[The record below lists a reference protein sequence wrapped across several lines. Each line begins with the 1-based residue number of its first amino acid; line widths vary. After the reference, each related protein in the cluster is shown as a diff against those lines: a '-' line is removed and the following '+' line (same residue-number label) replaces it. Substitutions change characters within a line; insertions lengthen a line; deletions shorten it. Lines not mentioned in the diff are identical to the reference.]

1 MRPVCGNATVT
12 GGFMGHV
19 ELPESEISGPVGL
32 AGAPRPRTPSH
43 RPRRHDFDRLRQ
55 GPTVQ
60 RDRFD
65 RPGPKS
71 RPGRY
76 LPLVIGFDLFGLGI
90 PAWLVLRT
98 DGQPRALAGAA
109 AAAVVWSG
117 VRAVRGRY
125 TARGTG
131 RTPGALTATG
141 DWLLLIG
148 LMAVLWTAVDG
159 TIDPA
164 TAVVALVPGLLATAA
179 ASGARRLPWSG
190 RRRTARRV
198 LVVGEAAG
206 VDRAVR
212 LLAARADHGYLVVA
226 AVPVGTTALTCE
238 APVPGRLAPQPADD
252 DASTVLGAAFA
263 HEADLALV
271 VPGPQLAEERLRR
284 LSWGLHD
291 GGLDLSVLSH
301 LSEIAESRVRPSSAA
316 GLTLLHIVPPLRRG
330 PQQVLKATVD
340 RTGAALGLI
349 ALAPLLMAVAAA
361 VRFTSAGPVFH
372 RQIRQGQHNQPFTM
386 WKFRTMVVDAE
397 QHKARLV
404 TANENDGR
412 MFKMRRDPRVTRVG
426 RLLRRSSLDE
436 LPQLFNVLR
445 GDMSL
450 VGPRPPLP
458 DEVSRY
464 DERELRRLAV
474 RPGLTGLWQVSGR
487 SDLSWQETVSLD
499 LWYVDNWSVATDV
512 GLMARTL
519 RAVTD
524 GRGAY

>member
-1 MRPVCGNATVT
+1 M
-12 GGFMGHV
+12 
-19 ELPESEISGPVGL
+19 GL
-32 AGAPRPRTPSH
+32 AGAPRPRTASH
-43 RPRRHDFDRLRQ
+43 RPRRQEFDRLRH

-60 RDRFD
+60 RDRLA
-65 RPGPKS
+65 RPGPKH

-109 AAAVVWSG
+109 AAAIVWSG
-117 VRAVRGRY
+117 VRAARGRY
-125 TARGTG
+125 AVRGAVG
-131 RTPGALTATG
+131 RPPGALTAAG

-148 LMAVLWTAVDG
+148 LMAVLWTVADG

-164 TAVVALVPGLLATAA
+164 TAVVALIPGLLATAA
-179 ASGARRLPWSG
+179 ASGARRLPWPW
-190 RRRTARRV
+190 RRRPVRRV
-198 LVVGEAAG
+198 LVVGEASG

-212 LLAARADHGYLVVA
+212 MLSSRADHGYLVVA
-226 AVPVGTTALTCE
+226 AVPVGTAALSCE
-238 APVPGRLAPQPADD
+238 APMPGRLAPQPADD

-271 VPGPQLAEERLRR
+271 VPGPQLAEERIRQ

-301 LSEIAESRVRPSSAA
+301 LSEIAESRVRTSSAA
-316 GLTLLHIVPPLRRG
+316 GLTLLHIVPPLRHG
-330 PQQVLKATVD
+330 PQQALKAAVD
-340 RTGAALGLI
+340 RTGAALGLV
-349 ALAPLLMAVAAA
+349 ALAPLLVMVAAA

-372 RQIRQGQHNQPFTM
+372 RQVRQGQHNQPFTM

-397 QHKARLV
+397 QHKAQLV
-404 TANENDGR
+404 TSNENDGP

-436 LPQLFNVLR
+436 LPQLFNVLM

>member
-1 MRPVCGNATVT
+1 M
-12 GGFMGHV
+12 
-19 ELPESEISGPVGL
+19 GL
-32 AGAPRPRTPSH
+32 AGAPRPRAASH
-43 RPRRHDFDRLRQ
+43 RPRSQEFDRLRQ
-55 GPTVQ
+55 GQTVQ
-60 RDRFD
+60 RDRSA
-65 RPGPKS
+65 RPGPRKG
-71 RPGRY
+71 PGRY

-98 DGQPRALAGAA
+98 AGQPRALAGAA
-109 AAAVVWSG
+109 AAAMVWSG
-117 VRAVRGRY
+117 VRAARGRY
-125 TARGTG
+125 AVRGTG
-131 RTPGALTATG
+131 RPPGALTATG

-148 LMAVLWTAVDG
+148 LMAVLWTVVDG

-164 TAVVALVPGLLATAA
+164 TAVVALIPGLLTTAVI
-179 ASGARRLPWSG
+179 SGARRLPWSG
-190 RRRTARRV
+190 RTRTVRRV
-198 LVVGEAAG
+198 LVVGEASG
-206 VDRAVR
+206 LDRAVR
-212 LLAARADHGYLVVA
+212 LLASRADHGYLVVA
-226 AVPVGTTALTCE
+226 AVPVGTAALTCE
-238 APVPGRLAPQPADD
+238 APVPGRLAPEPADD

-263 HEADLALV
+263 HEADMALV
-271 VPGPQLAEERLRR
+271 VPGPRLAEERLRR

-301 LSEIAESRVRPSSAA
+301 LSEIADSRVRPSSAA
-316 GLTLLHIVPPLRRG
+316 GLTLLHIVPPLRHG
-330 PQQVLKATVD
+330 PQQALKAAVD

-349 ALAPLLMAVAAA
+349 ALAPLLLMIAAA
-361 VRFTSAGPVFH
+361 VRLTSAGPVFH
-372 RQIRQGQHNQPFTM
+372 RQIRQGRHNRPFTM
-386 WKFRTMVVDAE
+386 WKFRSMVVDAE
-397 QHKARLV
+397 QHKAQLV
-404 TANENDGR
+404 TSNENDGP

-499 LWYVDNWSVATDV
+499 LWYVDNWSVATDM

>member
-1 MRPVCGNATVT
+1 M
-12 GGFMGHV
+12 
-19 ELPESEISGPVGL
+19 GL
-32 AGAPRPRTPSH
+32 AGAPRPRTSSGLPRGQGSGH
-43 RPRRHDFDRLRQ
+43 PRRA
-55 GPTVQ
+55 PTV
-60 RDRFD
+60 RRE
-65 RPGPKS
+65 RGAGAPRGGPGL
-71 RPGRY
+71 
-76 LPLVIGFDLFGLGI
+76 LPLVVCVESAGLGL
-90 PAWLVLRT
+90 PGWLVLRA
-98 DGQPRALAGAA
+98 DGQPEALAGALA
-109 AAAVVWSG
+109 ATLVWCG
-117 VRAVRGRY
+117 VRATRGRY
-125 TARGTG
+125 ALRVPD
-131 RTPGALTATG
+131 RAPGALTTPA

-148 LMAVLWTAVDG
+148 VLAVLWTVVDPS
-159 TIDPA
+159 IDPA
-164 TAVVALVPGLLATAA
+164 AAVVALIPGLLTAA
-179 ASGARRLPWSG
+179 GTTWVRRLARSG

-212 LLAARADHGYLVVA
+212 LLTSRKDHGYRVVA
-226 AVPVGTTALTCE
+226 ALPVGPAALSCE
-238 APVPGRLAPQPADD
+238 VAVPGRLAPAPAGD

-263 HEADLALV
+263 HDADLALV
-271 VPGPQLAEERLRR
+271 VPGPGFAEERLRR

-291 GGLDLSVLSH
+291 GGLELSVVSH
-301 LSEIAESRVRPSSAA
+301 LSETAADRIRPSSAA

-330 PQQVLKATVD
+330 LQPALKAAVD
-340 RTGAALGLI
+340 RAGAACGLI
-349 ALAPLLMAVAAA
+349 ALSPLLLLIAVA
-361 VRFTSAGPVFH
+361 VRLTSKGPVFH
-372 RQIRQGQHNQPFTM
+372 RQTRQGRHNHPFVM

-397 QHKARLV
+397 RLKARLAA
-404 TANENDGR
+404 ANENDGPT
-412 MFKMRRDPRVTRVG
+412 FKMRRDPRVTRLG

-436 LPQLFNVLR
+436 LPQLINVLK

-474 RPGLTGLWQVSGR
+474 KPGLTGLWQVSGR

-499 LWYVDNWSVATDV
+499 LWYVDNWSVATDM